1 MSADTLRH
9 IFEPFFTTRSGHGG
23 TGLGLSVVHGIMKSH
38 RGAVTVKSE
47 LGHGTRFELLFPA
60 ASSITAAPTG
70 ASPPLTADAR
80 TRRRIL
86 FVDND
91 EALVFL
97 ARRAFS
103 RLGHHIA
110 AFTSPREALREY
122 ERHPGD
128 FDVVVTDIEMPDLD
142 GPALVRA
149 LRRISKDV
157 KIVMMSGC
165 IRPEN
170 VTTARELGVDQL
182 FEKPQSLDELAKLVV
197 PLLA

>member
-1 MSADTLRH
+1 
-9 IFEPFFTTRSGHGG
+9 
-23 TGLGLSVVHGIMKSH
+23 
-38 RGAVTVKSE
+38 VKSE
-47 LGHGTRFELLFPA
+47 LGRGTTFELLFPA
-60 ASSITAAPTG
+60 AKPVTAE
-70 ASPPLTADAR
+70 PPPPAAEVR
-80 TRRRIL
+80 VQRRIL

-110 AFTSPREALREY
+110 AFTNPREALREY

-128 FDVVVTDIEMPDLD
+128 FDVVVTDIEMPELD

-170 VTTARELGVDQL
+170 EVTARELGVDQL